1 MSTMTKQLNNS
12 VYIILVKNIYYFIL
26 YPCSQEYNVNSFTIY
41 ILTYIFHKHKQVVFI
56 LDFPILFLM
65 QFFKFESI
73 RNLDLIKKSL
83 RHSFVT
89 GNWYRYMGSLY
100 DNFIWLKSKVL
111 SFQNI
116 YI

>member
-41 ILTYIFHKHKQVVFI
+41 IFHKHKQAVFI
-56 LDFPILFLM
+56 LDFPILFFM

-89 GNWYRYMGSLY
+89 GNWYRYMTILY
-100 DNFIWLKSKVL
+100 G
-111 SFQNI
+111 
-116 YI
+116 